1 MSFEVNGTKGALKW
15 NFERMNELEL
25 YLPTGDPAHDG
36 YTKLLGGPSYPFH
49 GRFNPGDGIGV
60 GYEDLKCI
68 EAFHFLRSIV
78 EGQQYEPSFA
88 SALQLAAVQQA
99 MMNSWQSGGWEPVR
113 SLRRD
118 L

>member
-15 NFERMNELEL
+15 NFERLNELEL

-49 GRFNPGDGIGV
+49 ARFNPGDGIGI

-78 EGQQYEPSFA
+78 EGEQYEPSFQ
-88 SALQLAAVQQA
+88 SALQLATVQAA
-99 MMNSWQSGGWEPVR
+99 MMRSWQSGGWETITALHQP
-113 SLRRD
+113 
-118 L
+118 